1 MHGESNKY
9 EGFNNLIQMIKKIW
23 EIAQYTRATPSSS
36 LVFNIN
42 IFFAASLSIFFK
54 GRMSFKKGGFGGKEL
69 TFLIKNSLTFC
80 TCSKNRRLIN
90 YE

>member
-36 LVFNIN
+36 LVFSIK
-42 IFFAASLSIFFK
+42 IFVAASLSIFFK
-54 GRMSFKKGGFGGKEL
+54 GRMSRKKGGFWGQRTYIFDKEQPYIL
-69 TFLIKNSLTFC
+69 YMLKKQKAYQL
-80 TCSKNRRLIN
+80 
-90 YE
+90 